1 MAKRNCPTLQKSLDW
16 CEGMPSHPGIRR
28 RVYFCNKSLIVAYP
42 TLPRDEFGR
51 PTAAVLEGNFE
62 LADGAYWQYLD
73 INIDKSTV
81 TSEPQ
86 GEVPSQTQLNKATL
100 VHNGI
105 DEEATAAAGWLNNSD
120 NVYIVE
126 DMPGKFRVLGNNK
139 WRTLT
144 TVNQDMGQ
152 GTNPAST
159 TINVKV
165 TDEVAAPFYFGSIE
179 TEDGT
184 VTPDA
189 DATPRV
195 LTPSRID
202 VEIGG
207 TYPISYMPKDG
218 NWSFVTPTVRPQ
230 KIEISSDG
238 VISGLA
244 QGTAEIACNYNGETI
259 ATITADVDYKAG
271 EDPGDGGDPES
282 PDPGTETQSPI
293 TPTDVM
299 LNVEESKNLSFEA
312 GPEDKDPA
320 AGWFFVVEDDR
331 IATVNPSYEQVGLM
345 QKTIIDIEG
354 ESAGETVIHAVKDN
368 TLVNINVVVVDG
380 DPEAIGPGS
389 TIDVPVIGTGWTA
402 ESEDDSIA
410 AVTFDEEN
418 SKFVITAGEGEGE
431 TDVNFTNESTGCEF
445 SITITVDG
453 EAAG

>member
-16 CEGMPSHPGIRR
+16 CEGMPSHPGVRR
-28 RVYFCNKSLIVAYP
+28 RVYFCNKNLIVAYP

-51 PTAAVLEGNFE
+51 PTAAILEGNFE

-86 GEVPSQTQLNKATL
+86 GEVPSQTQLNKATF

-159 TINVKV
+159 TINVEV

-189 DATPRV
+189 VVTPYV
-195 LTPSRID
+195 STKSLTIA
-202 VEIGG
+202 VGQTAQIVFG
-207 TYPISYMPKDG
+207 PKDG
-218 NWSFVTPTVRPQ
+218 KWSF
-230 KIEISSDG
+230 SS
-238 VISGLA
+238 SS
-244 QGTAEIACNYNGETI
+244 TRT
-259 ATITADVDYKAG
+259 
-271 EDPGDGGDPES
+271 
-282 PDPGTETQSPI
+282 
-293 TPTDVM
+293 
-299 LNVEESKNLSFEA
+299 
-312 GPEDKDPA
+312 
-320 AGWFFVVEDDR
+320 
-331 IATVNPSYEQVGLM
+331 ATVNNSGLITAVAQGSSNITCMYNGKTVATVAVGVGFVAG
-345 QKTIIDIEG
+345 DDEG
-354 ESAGETVIHAVKDN
+354 EGGEQYP
-368 TLVNINVVVVDG
+368 DG
-380 DPEAIGPGS
+380 EAPTAELADKIFSKQTSPKVLNLS
-389 TIDVPVIGTGWTA
+389 PSTGWQIESDSESLYMANNGSGFAEKEGKAHVTA
-402 ESEDDSIA
+402 RHGSSVFEFDVYVMPVEIKMATEQWEDHPTSVDFSSLLPENASLESEDDEQIIKIEGLTIRALS
-410 AVTFDEEN
+410 
-418 SKFVITAGEGEGE
+418 EGEASYYVHIGE
-431 TDVNFTNESTGCEF
+431 DWQSSELAIIVENYDDTN
-445 SITITVDG
+445 
-453 EAAG
+453 AG

>member
-16 CEGMPSHPGIRR
+16 CEGMPSHPGVRR
-28 RVYFCNKSLIVAYP
+28 RVYFCNKNLIVAYP

-51 PTAAVLEGNFE
+51 PTAAILEGNFE

-86 GEVPSQTQLNKATL
+86 GEVPSQTQLNKATF

-159 TINVKV
+159 TINVEV

-189 DATPRV
+189 VVTPYV
-195 LTPSRID
+195 STKSLNMSVGQTAQI
-202 VEIGG
+202 VFG
-207 TYPISYMPKDG
+207 PKDG
-218 NWSFVTPTVRPQ
+218 NWTFSSSSTRTATVN
-230 KIEISSDG
+230 G
-238 VISGLA
+238 SGLVTAVA
-244 QGTAEIACNYNGETI
+244 QGSSNITCMYNGETVHTI
-259 ATITADVDYKAG
+259 AVGVGFVAGDDNGEGEEVPAADEPKLKLTVPQGGEINTGYKVGSSAPGWKMISEDETIISIGMETVDNTPYHTLCA
-271 EDPGDGGDPES
+271 EDLDGGACNVCAIQGNKMDWIYATCP
-282 PDPGTETQSPI
+282 PTAITLAPGASRE
-293 TPTDVM
+293 
-299 LNVEESKNLSFEA
+299 
-312 GPEDKDPA
+312 
-320 AGWFFVVEDDR
+320 
-331 IATVNPSYEQVGLM
+331 
-345 QKTIIDIEG
+345 IE
-354 ESAGETVIHAVKDN
+354 IFPFN
-368 TLVNINVVVVDG
+368 
-380 DPEAIGPGS
+380 
-389 TIDVPVIGTGWTA
+389 GWTI
-402 ESEDDSIA
+402 SNEDDSLATASWNTASGKLKIV
-410 AVTFDEEN
+410 AV
-418 SKFVITAGEGEGE
+418 EGDG
-431 TDVNFTNESTGCEF
+431 TTNVTLTNNESNDQIVIGV
-445 SITITVDG
+445 TVD
-453 EAAG
+453 ESIAG

>member
-86 GEVPSQTQLNKATL
+86 GEVPSQTQLNKAPL

-159 TINVKV
+159 TINVEV
-165 TDEVAAPFYFGSIE
+165 TDEVAPPFYFGSIE

-189 DATPRV
+189 DTTPRV
-195 LTPSRID
+195 LTPSIIN

-218 NWSFVTPTVRPQ
+218 NWSFTTESVRPP
-230 KIEISSDG
+230 KINLSSDG
-238 VISGLA
+238 VITGA
-244 QGTAEIACNYNGETI
+244 AIGTAEVVCKYKGETI
-259 ATITADVDYKAG
+259 ATITANVDYKAG
-271 EDPGDGGDPES
+271 EEPGDGDDPDS
-282 PDPGTETQSPI
+282 PDPGTQSPI

-299 LNVEESKNLSFEA
+299 MNQDEMFDLNFE
-312 GPEDKDPA
+312 PNSNDDIK
-320 AGWFFVVEDDR
+320 GWFFVSEDER
-331 IATVNPSYEQVGLM
+331 IATANLNYKAGDPVPRGASIFGA
-345 QKTIIDIEG
+345 G
-354 ESAGETVIHAVKDN
+354 PGETVIHAVNGN
-368 TLVNINVVVVDG
+368 TLVNINVVVVNPNLD
-380 DPEAIGPGS
+380 ALSPGGS
-389 TIDVPVIGTGWTA
+389 IDVPVIGTGWTA
-402 ESEDDSIA
+402 ESQDDSIA
-410 AVTFDEEN
+410 TVTFDEEN
-418 SKFVITAGEGEGE
+418 SKFVITAGEGEGN
-431 TDVNFTNESTGCEF
+431 TTVVFSNESTGCEF
-445 SITITVDG
+445 SISIRVNG